1 MNPRL
6 RQSENLESGSDLPLL
21 RSFNVQAESAGQGAK
36 VIESTVQR
44 RIRLL
49 LRRRRDF
56 CGTESDFEAI
66 SIAEDRPVV

>member
-6 RQSENLESGSDLPLL
+6 RQSENLENGSDLPRL
-21 RSFNVQAESAGQGAK
+21 RSLLQAESAGQGAK

>member
-6 RQSENLESGSDLPLL
+6 RQSENIENGSDLLRL
-21 RSFNVQAESAGQGAK
+21 RSFKQNPPGK